1 MIRHKHSSQ
10 LSVQDKGIYLKYFS
24 YLAVLSMFHTD
35 LRENFV
41 SADFNDFNQKAN
53 KQTKWENKTTENT
66 EI

>member
-1 MIRHKHSSQ
+1 
-10 LSVQDKGIYLKYFS
+10 
-24 YLAVLSMFHTD
+24 MFHTD